1 MNWWVKHK
9 KVCASLNF
17 IEHFLNLASTMAGYV
32 STSAFSSLVSISI
45 GITSSAIGLRICAI
59 TAAIKKCKS
68 LEKGKEAR

>member
-1 MNWWVKHK
+1 
-9 KVCASLNF
+9 
-17 IEHFLNLASTMAGYV
+17 MAGYV